1 MHFRCWFLSMRGSE
15 LILLSQ
21 MMSFASLRVV
31 SSSAT
36 TSFSNGVINSLTG
49 VSVLIREMR

>member
-1 MHFRCWFLSMRGSE
+1 M
-15 LILLSQ
+15 ILLSQ

-49 VSVLIREMR
+49 RSVLMREMR